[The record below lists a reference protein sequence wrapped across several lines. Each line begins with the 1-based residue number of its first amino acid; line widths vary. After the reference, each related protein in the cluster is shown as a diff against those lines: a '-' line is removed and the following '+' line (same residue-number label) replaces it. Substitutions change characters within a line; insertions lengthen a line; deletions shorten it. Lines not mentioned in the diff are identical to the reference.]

1 MAVSKKL
8 GEKNMLHLIIYI
20 CTKYENYFLFDGIE
34 SKDTSNVMVQ
44 KYMRLREIYEEC
56 LQKKLSDEEA
66 NSLYG
71 EEVEELRYAIKRKE
85 FVCKVSKV
93 AFLDGMKMIAQFW
106 GDYYT
111 EIDFEEVLQI
121 PEVHEQYP
129 ELINLRKPE
138 VFHAVYPE
146 QYHVFFGKHPDLVD
160 VSSDFMWHFGKRIRQ
175 EIDVD
180 NYDWIRGW

>member
-1 MAVSKKL
+1 
-8 GEKNMLHLIIYI
+8 MLHLIIYI

-34 SKDTSNVMVQ
+34 PKDTTNVMVQ
-44 KYMRLREIYEEC
+44 KYMRLRKIYEEC

-66 NSLYG
+66 KSLYG
-71 EEVEELRYAIKRKE
+71 EEVEEFRYAIKRKE

-93 AFLDGMKMIAQFW
+93 AFLDGMKMIACFW

-111 EIDFEEVLQI
+111 EIDFEEVLQL
-121 PEVHEQYP
+121 PEVQEQYS

-146 QYHVFFGKHPDLVD
+146 QYHVFFGEHPDWVD
-160 VSSDFMWHFGKRIRQ
+160 VSSDFIWYYGKRIQ
-175 EIDVD
+175 VD
-180 NYDWIRGW
+180 ESEYEWIE